1 MDAPAE
7 WTYGGLIDW
16 SSPAKLKLLPVE
28 MPLRCIIEALRE
40 RCSVIP
46 YLPSILSTSFN
57 PLATIKEYAD
67 AIQSAVTT
75 LISYNRFA
83 RHTDEGRWGTI
94 YSPAIPLWTEAD
106 LVTATGASKRLVPD
120 RLEIMGEWLFQQ
132 HQFLNLLRW
141 TKGGGQENVEVTS
154 SNKTMYIG
162 YDSWPSA
169 WSDGAGT
176 IHQWGGMR
184 SDSFIKTRSR
194 RRLDFSR
201 DFTYRYLFSSDNNF
215 SVKVWIWLFTFV
227 GKEGE
232 IYSGEEYPVEGINY
246 KELGTVT
253 PTSPVLWIGNIEGEP
268 PTAPANSGYNWN
280 GASDES
286 VFPGKP
292 MALIRKFDV
301 PGGFKFVE

>member
-1 MDAPAE
+1 MDAPTD
-7 WTYGGLIDW
+7 WTYGGQIDW
-16 SSPAKLKLLPVE
+16 SSPAKLKLLPVQ

-106 LVTATGASKRLVPD
+106 LLTTIGATKRLVPD
-120 RLEIMGEWLFQQ
+120 KLETLGEWLYQQ
-132 HQFLNLLRW
+132 YQILNLLRW
-141 TKGGGQENVEVTS
+141 TKRGAESVTETA

-162 YDSWPSA
+162 YGSWPSA
-169 WSDGAGT
+169 WDAGT
-176 IHQWGGMR
+176 GSIHQHGGMR
-184 SDSFIKTRSR
+184 SDSGIKTRSR
-194 RRLDFSR
+194 RQLDFSG
-201 DFTYRYLFSSDNNF
+201 DFTYRYLFSADNNF
-215 SVKVWIWLFTFV
+215 SIDVWIWLFTFV
-227 GKEGE
+227 GQTGE

-246 KELGTVT
+246 QKLGSVT
-253 PTSPVLWIGNIEGEP
+253 QASPILWIGNIDSEP
-268 PTAPANSGYNWN
+268 PTAPAGSGYNWN
-280 GASDES
+280 GASDTI
-286 VFPGKP
+286 VFPGKEL
-292 MALIRKFDV
+292 ALIRKFDA